1 MSSTAFRAAIYSG
14 LKITARRNHAY
25 PVSYYN
31 PQGMDATVYVPNPDM
46 KFLNNTPG
54 YILIQTKIEGTQL
67 TFSFYGTNDGRTINI
82 DGPRIIEKQP
92 DGSLKATF
100 TQNVI
105 TKDGTEIINDIFNS
119 SYDSP
124 YRYPHPGGP
133 ILTVKPANWSADE
146 WKAYKKA
153 AKIAQQ

>member
-1 MSSTAFRAAIYSG
+1 
-14 LKITARRNHAY
+14 
-25 PVSYYN
+25 
-31 PQGMDATVYVPNPDM
+31 
-46 KFLNNTPG
+46 
-54 YILIQTKIEGTQL
+54 L